1 MSSESGVAGMR
12 AVLAALLALVSL
24 AASRAFAED
33 RYVLLG
39 AGGVFDL
46 ALPNEARDRAGAYAL
61 ELRLAPGL
69 WHFHPH
75 VGFQGTSDGMVY
87 GHTGIHVDLP
97 LGEYVRFVPSG
108 SIGLYDRGENEK
120 DLGGLMEFRV
130 GAGLAW
136 RFANGLRIGA
146 SWYHMSNAYTADE
159 NPGAEMLF
167 LEVGAALW

>member
-1 MSSESGVAGMR
+1 MRGVF
-12 AVLAALLALVSL
+12 AALLALSALCGVT
-24 AASRAFAED
+24 ARAED
-33 RYVLLG
+33 RYVLIG

-46 ALPNEARDRAGAYAL
+46 AMPNEARDRAPAYAF

-75 VGFQGTSDGMVY
+75 LGFQGTTDGMVY
-87 GHTGIHVDLP
+87 GHTGIHLDLP
-97 LGEYVRFVPSG
+97 LGENLRVVPSG
-108 SIGLYDRGENEK
+108 SIGLYDQGSNEK

-146 SWYHMSNAYTADE
+146 SWYHMSNAYTANS

-167 LEVGAALW
+167 LEIGYPLSKWW